1 MFFINVSCGNIVLL
15 PATFKAFC
23 ASVHV
28 NLKMSGPTNGNIEP
42 IYAEIGKRLQRARRR
57 AALTQATVA
66 ERTSLSRTSIANIE
80 RGEQRFMTHCLYEL
94 AAALNVPVE
103 RLLPQAAGDQATR
116 VETAIGGMKS
126 DPKAAEFVK
135 AGLTKAKVLSK

>member
-1 MFFINVSCGNIVLL
+1 
-15 PATFKAFC
+15 
-23 ASVHV
+23 
-28 NLKMSGPTNGNIEP
+28 MSGPTNGSIEP

-94 AAALNVPVE
+94 AAALNVSVE

-135 AGLTKAKVLSK
+135 AGLTKAKVLPK